1 MEINIMDRSLS
12 MTYLLIGMK
21 REKVASALGRPRAF
35 DAEQALH
42 RAMQVFWRKGYLGTS
57 LSDLTDAMGINRP
70 SLYAAFGN
78 KRSLF
83 RKALGHYAKGP
94 SSYLREA
101 LQAPTARAVVERLLA
116 GVVDLLTDPQ
126 TPTTC
131 LWVHGALSC
140 GDDPVRQEFAAQRAA
155 GLAELRT
162 RLKRAV
168 AEGDLPP
175 DADADTLARYV
186 QTVNF
191 GLTVQ
196 ASTGATRKELLRV
209 VEIALNTWPE

>member
-1 MEINIMDRSLS
+1 

-21 REKVASALGRPRAF
+21 RKKCPSAIGRPRAF
-35 DAEQALH
+35 DDEKALN

-57 LSDLTDAMGINRP
+57 LSDLTEAMGINRP

-78 KRSLF
+78 KKSLF
-83 RKALGHYAKGP
+83 RKALARYAKGP
-94 SSYLREA
+94 SSYLSDA
-101 LQAPTARAVVERLLA
+101 LQEPTARAVVERLLR
-116 GVVDLLTDPQ
+116 GVVDLLTDPR

-140 GDDPVRQEFAAQRAA
+140 GDDSLRDEFAAQRAA

-162 RLKRAV
+162 RFKRAV
-168 AEGDLPP
+168 ADGDLPQ
-175 DADADTLARYV
+175 DSDSETLAQYV

-196 ASTGATRKELLRV
+196 ASTGAARKELLRI
-209 VEIALNTWPE
+209 VEIALKAWPK

>member
-1 MEINIMDRSLS
+1 ML
-12 MTYLLIGMK
+12 YLLIGMK
-21 REKVASALGRPRAF
+21 REKVTSALGRPRAF
-35 DAEQALH
+35 DAEKALD

-78 KRSLF
+78 KKSLF
-83 RKALGHYAKGP
+83 RKALDRYSKGRP
-94 SSYLREA
+94 SYLCEA
-101 LQAPTARAVVERLLA
+101 LQEPTARAVVERVFH

-140 GDDPVRQEFAAQRAA
+140 GDDPMREEFAAQRAA

-162 RLKRAV
+162 RFKRAI
-168 AEGDLPP
+168 ADGDLPADS
-175 DADADTLARYV
+175 DADALAHYV

-196 ASTGATRKELLRV
+196 ASTGATRKELLRI
-209 VEIALNTWPE
+209 VEIALKAWPK